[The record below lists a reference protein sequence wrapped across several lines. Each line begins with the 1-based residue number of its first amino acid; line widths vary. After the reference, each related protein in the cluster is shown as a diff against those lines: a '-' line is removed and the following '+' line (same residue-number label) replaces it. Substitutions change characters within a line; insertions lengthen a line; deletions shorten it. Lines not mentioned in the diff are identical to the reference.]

1 MSGEEKINIRIKKD
15 VGITQALKQLVKDAG
30 ENVKGSVWNA
40 TLDKLVELN
49 NQRETDNKGSIFSG
63 GTERNDWHRNF
74 VVHEG
79 NIEFSKT
86 EMEALLDTMQV
97 SEGVKNRILGEA
109 APAAGTEPPAAG
121 TEPPPAGTEPPAAGT
136 ETPPTGEGKTSEE
149 IEELAHEKGY
159 RGTEHAGTFY
169 DEKTKTHYQWD
180 NKTGDFKARPDIKQ
194 INEDGSYIDQ
204 QGVEHAADVAE
215 TPPAGTE
222 TPAAGVGKTPEEI
235 AQAAQEKGYRATNH
249 AGTFYDE
256 KTKTHYQWDDEAGDF
271 KALPDVRSIN
281 KDGTYT
287 GTDNK
292 LHNTNGTLFTGER
305 VTANEDET
313 VVTTETYKEGV
324 FNGKEVVTINED
336 KSYKKEIYDKDNKLV
351 KTENYNAE
359 GKLTSSVEGSK
370 TTTVE
375 YSENGSVWTEK
386 EGEEVKKVT
395 KRDSDGRI
403 IEEDVTASNVV
414 STYSYKEDNSY
425 TVTTKYKQ
433 NGKLVW
439 ISDYNSEGL
448 EVRRQEYDEG
458 VLQDERKY
466 TYRQDGTRIADI
478 EYYNATLE
486 RDSISE
492 QKIELKQD
500 DTWCM
505 VSYISKSKGGKYNVD
520 VDMNMKLQGSTSVG
534 DQRIVAIE
542 TEEEAKAL
550 QEELLGLRELYSEI
564 AYYDKDGEWRAEP
577 EISDERKAE
586 IITKLTETISNKD
599 KPLEVRQAA
608 AFAAT
613 YGRLYDDETLQN
625 AIIDTNDSA
634 IINRLDG
641 IDLKPEQWEKIYNM
655 ALRPEFRKS
664 GGYNDVYR
672 MLIGAEANFSLN
684 TPDEIKFKAFNN
696 LPRTWSKDGNAY
708 GLIPQLPVAFLNEH
722 MEEIKPEDKFY
733 LYARS
738 EGEMDKETF
747 DTNFIPSIPAN
758 PTGEQ
763 VDKIRETI
771 EHLPEDVRGDY
782 HLIESGDRF
791 YNIIMNRILANP
803 SIIEALGKKTDW
815 DDARK
820 KEAINEYINDF
831 GDDIAKQLGIDDP
844 SKIQPG
850 QIFDFSKVKWPQPSG
865 LNWFFNY

>member
-1 MSGEEKINIRIKKD
+1 MSGDEKINVKINKNW
-15 VGITQALKQLVKDAG
+15 GITQALKKLVKDAG

-79 NIEFSKT
+79 NIEFSKS

-121 TEPPPAGTEPPAAGT
+121 TEPPAAGTEPPAAGT
-136 ETPPTGEGKTSEE
+136 EPPAAETETPPTGEGKT
-149 IEELAHEKGY
+149 
-159 RGTEHAGTFY
+159 
-169 DEKTKTHYQWD
+169 Q
-180 NKTGDFKARPDIKQ
+180 
-194 INEDGSYIDQ
+194 
-204 QGVEHAADVAE
+204 
-215 TPPAGTE
+215 
-222 TPAAGVGKTPEEI
+222 EEI
-235 AQAAQEKGYRATNH
+235 AQAAQEKGYRATAH
-249 AGTFYDE
+249 DGTFYDE
-256 KTKTHYQWDDEAGDF
+256 KTKTHYQWDDETGDF
-271 KALPDVRSIN
+271 KALPDVKSIN

-292 LHNTNGTLFTGER
+292 LHNTDGTLFTGER
-305 VTANEDET
+305 VTKNEDET
-313 VVTTETYKEGV
+313 VVTTETFKEGV
-324 FNGKEVVTINED
+324 YDGKSVVTINED

-403 IEEDVTASNVV
+403 IEEDITASDVV

-425 TVTTKYKQ
+425 TVTDKYKQ
-433 NGKLVW
+433 DGKLLR
-439 ISDYNSEGL
+439 ITDYNSEGL
-448 EVRRQEYDEG
+448 EVRWQLYNEEE
-458 VLQDERKY
+458 VLDRESKY

-478 EYYNATLE
+478 EYYNGTQE

-492 QKIELKQD
+492 QVIELKQD

-505 VSYISKSKGGKYNVD
+505 VSYIAKQKDGKYNVN
-520 VDMNMKLQGSTSVG
+520 VDMNMDLGSTGIG
-534 DQRIVAIE
+534 DQKIYDIE
-542 TEEEAKAL
+542 TEDETKAL

-564 AYYDKDGEWRAEP
+564 AYYDKDGERRDP
-577 EISDERKAE
+577 EITDERKAE
-586 IITKLTETISNKD
+586 IAAKLAETISNTD

-613 YGRLYDDETLQN
+613 EGVLYEDETLQN
-625 AIIDTNDSA
+625 AIIDTKDA
-634 IINRLDG
+634 GIINRLEG
-641 IDLKPEQWEKIYNM
+641 TDLKPEQWEKIYNM
-655 ALRPEFRKS
+655 ALDKEFRKS
-664 GGYNDVYR
+664 YGYPDVYR
-672 MLIGAEANFSLN
+672 MLIGYERQYSINS
-684 TPDEIKFKAFNN
+684 PDEIRFKAFNN
-696 LPRTWSKDGNAY
+696 LPRSWDKDGGAY
-708 GLIPQLPVAFLNEH
+708 YAIPQLPVSFLNEH
-722 MEEIKPEDKFY
+722 WEEIKPEDAFY
-733 LYARS
+733 LLARS
-738 EGEMDKETF
+738 TGEMDKETF
-747 DTNFIPSIPAN
+747 DTKFIPSIPAN
-758 PTGEQ
+758 PTAVQIDIIKNGMEY
-763 VDKIRETI
+763 
-771 EHLPEDVRGDY
+771 LPDEVKADY

-791 YNIIMNRILANP
+791 YNIIMDKILANP
-803 SIIEALGKKTDW
+803 SIIERLGKKTDW
-815 DDARK
+815 DDSRK
-820 KEAINEYINDF
+820 KEAINEYIKDF
-831 GDDIAKQLGIDDP
+831 GADIAKQLGIDDP

-850 QIFDFSKVKWPQPSG
+850 QILDFSKVKWPQPDGQS
-865 LNWFFNY
+865 WFFNY

>member
-121 TEPPPAGTEPPAAGT
+121 TEPPAAGTEPPAAGT
-136 ETPPTGEGKTSEE
+136 EPP
-149 IEELAHEKGY
+149 AA
-159 RGTEHAGTFY
+159 GTEPPAAGT
-169 DEKTKTHYQWD
+169 E
-180 NKTGDFKARPDIKQ
+180 
-194 INEDGSYIDQ
+194 
-204 QGVEHAADVAE
+204 
-215 TPPAGTE
+215 PPPAGTEPPPAGTEPPPAGTEPPAAGTE

-235 AQAAQEKGYRATNH
+235 VQAAEEKGYKKTNH
-249 AGTFYDE
+249 EGTYYDD
-256 KTKTHYQWDDEAGDF
+256 KTQTHYRWDDETGDF
-271 KALPDVRSIN
+271 KALENIKTIN
-281 KDGTYT
+281 ADGTYT
-287 GTDNK
+287 GKDNK
-292 LHNTNGTLFTGER
+292 FYGADDNPFTGER
-305 VTANEDET
+305 VTKNEDET
-313 VVTTETYKEGV
+313 VITTETYKEGV
-324 FNGKEVVTINED
+324 YDGKSVVTTNED
-336 KSYKKEIYDKDNKLV
+336 KSSKKETYDKDNNLV
-351 KTENYNAE
+351 KTEIYNAE
-359 GKLTSSVEGSK
+359 GKLTSSVEGNK

-403 IEEDVTASNVV
+403 IEEDITASDVV

-425 TVTTKYKQ
+425 TVTDKYKQ
-433 NGKLVW
+433 DGKLLR
-439 ISDYNSEGL
+439 ITDYNSEGL
-448 EVRRQEYDEG
+448 EVRWQLYNEEE
-458 VLQDERKY
+458 VLDRESKY

-478 EYYNATLE
+478 EYYNGTQE

-492 QKIELKQD
+492 QVIELKQD

-505 VSYISKSKGGKYNVD
+505 VSYIAKQKDGKYNVN
-520 VDMNMKLQGSTSVG
+520 VDMNMDLGSTGIG
-534 DQRIVAIE
+534 DQKIYDIE
-542 TEEEAKAL
+542 TEDEAKAL

-634 IINRLDG
+634 IINRLDS

-763 VDKIRETI
+763 VDKIKETMKK
-771 EHLPEDVRGDY
+771 LPDDVRTNY

-791 YNIIMNRILANP
+791 YNIIMDKILANP
-803 SIIEALGKKTDW
+803 SIIERLGKKTDW
-815 DDARK
+815 DESRK
-820 KEAINEYINDF
+820 KEAINEYIKDF
-831 GDDIAKQLGIDDP
+831 GADIAKQLGIDDP

-850 QIFDFSKVKWPQPSG
+850 QILDFSKVKWPQPDGQS
-865 LNWFFNY
+865 WFFNY

>member
-1 MSGEEKINIRIKKD
+1 MTGEEKINVKIKKD
-15 VGITQALKQLVKDAG
+15 MGITQALKKLVKDAG

-40 TLDKLVELN
+40 TLEKLVELN
-49 NQRETDNKGSIFSG
+49 NNRKADNKDSIFSG
-63 GTERNDWHRNF
+63 GTGRNDWHHNF

-79 NIEFSKT
+79 EIEFSKS
-86 EMEALLDTMQV
+86 EMEMLLDTMGV
-97 SEGVKNRILGEA
+97 SDGVKTKILGQAEVVQ
-109 APAAGTEPPAAG
+109 PP
-121 TEPPPAGTEPPAAGT
+121 
-136 ETPPTGEGKTSEE
+136 
-149 IEELAHEKGY
+149 
-159 RGTEHAGTFY
+159 
-169 DEKTKTHYQWD
+169 
-180 NKTGDFKARPDIKQ
+180 
-194 INEDGSYIDQ
+194 EDGQ
-204 QGVEHAADVAE
+204 NPPVAG
-215 TPPAGTE
+215 A
-222 TPAAGVGKTPEEI
+222 GKTPEEI
-235 AQAAQEKGYRATNH
+235 AKAAEEKGYSKTDH
-249 AGTFYDE
+249 EGTYYDD
-256 KTKTHYQWDDEAGDF
+256 KTQTHYRWDDETGDF
-271 KALPDVRSIN
+271 KALENVKQICA
-281 KDGTYT
+281 DGTYR
-287 GTDNK
+287 GKDNK
-292 LHNTNGTLFTGER
+292 VYGADDKPYTGED
-305 VTANEDET
+305 VYKNEDET
-313 VVTTETYKEGV
+313 VITTETYKEGV
-324 FNGKEVVTINED
+324 YDGKSVVTTNED
-336 KSYKKEIYDKDNKLV
+336 KSSKKETYDKDNNLV
-351 KTENYNAE
+351 KTEIYNAE
-359 GKLTSSVEGSK
+359 GKLTSSVEGNK
-370 TTTVE
+370 ITTVE

-403 IEEDVTASNVV
+403 IEEDITASDVV

-425 TVTTKYKQ
+425 TVTAKYKQ
-433 NGKLVW
+433 DGKLVW

-448 EVRRQEYDEG
+448 EVRRQAYDEG
-458 VLQDERKY
+458 VLQDESKY

-520 VDMNMKLQGSTSVG
+520 VDMNMKLQGSTYVG

-564 AYYDKDGEWRAEP
+564 AYYDKDGERRAEP

-586 IITKLTETISNKD
+586 IITKLTDTISNKD

-613 YGRLYDDETLQN
+613 YGCLSSDETLLN
-625 AIIDTNDSA
+625 AIIDTKDPA
-634 IINRLDG
+634 IINRLEG
-641 IDLKPEQWEKIYNM
+641 YDLKPEQWEKIYNM
-655 ALRPEFRKS
+655 ALKPEFRKS
-664 GGYNDVYR
+664 DGYHDVYR
-672 MLIGAEANFSLN
+672 MLIGAEVNFSLN

-696 LPRTWSKDGNAY
+696 LPRSWDKDGSAY
-708 GLIPQLPVAFLNEH
+708 YVISQLSVAFLNEH
-722 MEEIKPEDKFY
+722 MEEIKPEDVFY

-747 DTNFIPSIPAN
+747 DANFIPSIPAN
-758 PTGEQ
+758 PTAEQ
-763 VDKIRETI
+763 VDKIRDTMKR
-771 EHLPEDVRGDY
+771 LPEDVRGNY

-791 YNIIMNRILANP
+791 YNIIMDKILANP

-850 QIFDFSKVKWPQPSG
+850 QILDFSKVKWPQPNG
-865 LNWFFNY
+865 FNWFFNY

>member
-1 MSGEEKINIRIKKD
+1 MTGEEKINVKIKKD
-15 VGITQALKQLVKDAG
+15 MGITQALKKLVKDAG
-30 ENVKGSVWNA
+30 ESVKGSVWNA
-40 TLDKLVELN
+40 TLEKLVELN
-49 NQRETDNKGSIFSG
+49 NNRKADNKDSIFSG
-63 GTERNDWHRNF
+63 GTGRNDWHHNF
-74 VVHEG
+74 IVHEG
-79 NIEFSKT
+79 EIEFSKS
-86 EMEALLDTMQV
+86 EMEMLLDTMEV
-97 SEGVKNRILGEA
+97 SDGVKTKILGQAEVVQPPEDGQNPPVEVQDT
-109 APAAGTEPPAAG
+109 PAEGENPPVAGTG
-121 TEPPPAGTEPPAAGT
+121 Q
-136 ETPPTGEGKTSEE
+136 TPEE
-149 IEELAHEKGY
+149 IAKAAEEKGY
-159 RGTEHAGTFY
+159 RKTGHEGTYY
-169 DEKTKTHYQWD
+169 DDKTKTHYRWD
-180 NKTGDFKARPDIKQ
+180 DETGDFKALENVKQ
-194 INEDGSYIDQ
+194 IY
-204 QGVEHAADVAE
+204 A
-215 TPPAGTE
+215 
-222 TPAAGVGKTPEEI
+222 
-235 AQAAQEKGYRATNH
+235 
-249 AGTFYDE
+249 
-256 KTKTHYQWDDEAGDF
+256 
-271 KALPDVRSIN
+271 
-281 KDGTYT
+281 DGTYR
-287 GTDNK
+287 GKDNK
-292 LHNTNGTLFTGER
+292 FYGADDKPYTGED
-305 VTANEDET
+305 VYKNEDET
-313 VVTTETYKEGV
+313 VIKTETFKEGV
-324 FNGKEVVTINED
+324 YDGKSVVTINED

-359 GKLTSSVEGSK
+359 GKLTSSVEGNK

-395 KRDSDGRI
+395 KYDSDGRI

-433 NGKLVW
+433 DGKLVR
-439 ISDYNSEGL
+439 ISDYNSEGQ
-448 EVRRQEYDEG
+448 EVRQQTYNEEE
-458 VLQDERKY
+458 VLDSESKY

-655 ALRPEFRKS
+655 ALKPEFRKS
-664 GGYNDVYR
+664 DGYHDVYR

-684 TPDEIKFKAFNN
+684 TPDEIKFKVFNN
-696 LPRTWSKDGNAY
+696 LPRTWSKDGYAY

-850 QIFDFSKVKWPQPSG
+850 QIFDFSKVKWPQPIG

>member
-15 VGITQALKQLVKDAG
+15 MGITQALKRLVKDAG
-30 ENVKGSVWNA
+30 ENVKGSVWND

-49 NQRETDNKGSIFSG
+49 NQRKTDNKGSIFSG

-79 NIEFSKT
+79 NIEFSKS

-109 APAAGTEPPAAG
+109 APTAG
-121 TEPPPAGTEPPAAGT
+121 TEPPPAG
-136 ETPPTGEGKTSEE
+136 EGKTQEE

-256 KTKTHYQWDDEAGDF
+256 ETKTHYQWDDEAGDF

-324 FNGKEVVTINED
+324 FNGKEVVTKNED
-336 KSYKKEIYDKDNKLV
+336 QSYKKETFDKDNNLV
-351 KTENYNAE
+351 KTEEYNKD
-359 GKLTSSVEGSK
+359 GKLTKSVEGNK
-370 TTTVE
+370 TVTVE
-375 YSENGSVWTEK
+375 YADDGSSVQTEK
-386 EGEEVKKVT
+386 EGTEVKKVI
-395 KRDSDGRI
+395 KRGTDGKTT
-403 IEEDVTASNVV
+403 EVTEGNAV
-414 STYSYKEDNSY
+414 STYSYNADNSY
-425 TVTTKYKQ
+425 TVTAKVD
-433 NGKLVW
+433 GKLNQ
-439 ISDYNSEGL
+439 ITDYNSEGQKVRVQNYNDKEVL
-448 EVRRQEYDEG
+448 EREE
-458 VLQDERKY
+458 KY
-466 TYRQDGTRIADI
+466 TYQPDGTRVVDVECYLANSDMDVVGCREIQQKQGDEWHEVNYIAQRKD
-478 EYYNATLE
+478 
-486 RDSISE
+486 
-492 QKIELKQD
+492 
-500 DTWCM
+500 
-505 VSYISKSKGGKYNVD
+505 GKYD
-520 VDMNMKLQGSTSVG
+520 VFVNMNMALNSIYYGQHFITEVT
-534 DQRIVAIE
+534 

-550 QEELLGLRELYSEI
+550 QEELLALRELYSEI
-564 AYYDKDGEWRAEP
+564 AYYDSDGERRDP

-586 IITKLTETISNKD
+586 IAAKLAETISNTD
-599 KPLEVRQAA
+599 KPIEVRQAA
-608 AFAAT
+608 AFAAVEGIL
-613 YGRLYDDETLQN
+613 YGDETLQN
-625 AIIDTNDSA
+625 AIIDTKDA
-634 IINRLDG
+634 GIINRLEG
-641 IDLKPEQWEKIYNM
+641 MYSIDLKPEQWEKIYNM
-655 ALRPEFRKS
+655 ALDKEFRKS
-664 GGYNDVYR
+664 YGYHDVYR
-672 MLIGAEANFSLN
+672 MLIGRPLGGDSNV
-684 TPDEIKFKAFNN
+684 PYDIRFKAFNN
-696 LPRTWSKDGNAY
+696 LPRSWDKDGGAY
-708 GLIPQLPVAFLNEH
+708 YDIPRLPVAFLNENWK
-722 MEEIKPEDKFY
+722 EIKPEDAFY
-733 LYARS
+733 LLARS
-738 EGEMDKETF
+738 TGEMDKETF
-747 DTNFIPSIPAN
+747 DTKFIPSIPAN
-758 PTGEQ
+758 PTAAQ
-763 VDKIRETI
+763 VDKIKETMKK
-771 EHLPEDVRGDY
+771 LPDDVRADY

-791 YNIIMNRILANP
+791 YNIIMDKILANP
-803 SIIEALGKKTDW
+803 SIIERLGKKTDW
-815 DDARK
+815 DDASK
-820 KEAINEYINDF
+820 KEAINKYIKDF
-831 GDDIAKQLGIDDP
+831 GNDIAKQLGIDDP

-850 QIFDFSKVKWPQPSG
+850 QILDFSKVNWPQPNG